1 MGLIAAA
8 DPTDPASLDRK
19 SIRLGIEYL
28 LATQAADGSW
38 IEPEVTGTGFPRV
51 FYLRYD
57 MYRNNWPLLALATF
71 RKQRAGGVGTPASP
85 HE

>member
-8 DPTDPASLDRK
+8 DPTEPAALDRK
-19 SIRLGIEYL
+19 SIRLGVEYL
-28 LATQAADGSW
+28 ISTQTADGSW

-57 MYRNNWPLLALATF
+57 MYRNNFPLMALATF
-71 RKQRAGGVGTPASP
+71 RKQRRGGVASAQ
-85 HE
+85 